1 MKMCNSTGL
10 CLGARPPFAPMGLH
24 TLCWCSVN
32 LFWSQTPCCSYAVL
46 PRSEC
51 LISNT
56 SNRSGYCSQGARQTP
71 QAARAGCGPGSRG
84 GDSPVRRGPA
94 PRPHSPRTAK
104 AAGCGPCRR
113 PSCDDPPAPAFSY
126 RPGPSALPQGW
137 QGVGGR
143 GMLTLTRPL
152 LLPSPHCPSSAR
164 ATVRRAPCL

>member
-56 SNRSGYCSQGARQTP
+56 SNRSGYCSQGAKLHKRP
-71 QAARAGCGPGSRG
+71 EPAAVPAAEAGTLLCDG
-84 GDSPVRRGPA
+84 GL
-94 PRPHSPRTAK
+94 
-104 AAGCGPCRR
+104 
-113 PSCDDPPAPAFSY
+113 PPAPTL
-126 RPGPSALPQGW
+126 PGPRRRLGADLVAVPHVMIRQRQPSPTALGLRHFPRD
-137 QGVGGR
+137 GR
-143 GMLTLTRPL
+143 GWVAEG
-152 LLPSPHCPSSAR
+152 C
-164 ATVRRAPCL
+164 